1 MENCQEKPQSEY
13 DSSMAHISKHESKQE
28 REGSNRDDSR
38 INLLVIGSTIHVNN
52 HMERHREVIQF
63 EICRFQEIHFFVVN
77 LLHANCRDIC

>member
-52 HMERHREVIQF
+52 HMERHREVI
-63 EICRFQEIHFFVVN
+63 
-77 LLHANCRDIC
+77 